1 MGIISFSP
9 QFGRFTGLSM
19 LLAPIQALAAF
30 FVSARPA
37 SVRTR
42 PAVKPAI
49 AFHASALSHKTPKL
63 DAAKPTKESVFDAPV
78 QRLKIVR
85 QFEPG
90 ASRSCA
96 GRLVISG
103 RMSDVCAELER
114 MAG

>member
-1 MGIISFSP
+1 MGIASFSP
-9 QFGRFTGLSM
+9 LLGRASGLSM
-19 LLAPIQALAAF
+19 LLAPFQGLAAF
-30 FVSARPA
+30 FVP
-37 SVRTR
+37 VRSTAAHTR
-42 PAVKPAI
+42 PAIHPTLTCR
-49 AFHASALSHKTPKL
+49 ASALSYKTLKTTADKHTPKITP
-63 DAAKPTKESVFDAPV
+63 DVTV

-90 ASRSCA
+90 ANRSCA

>member
-1 MGIISFSP
+1 MEIANFSP
-9 QFGRFTGLSM
+9 RFARAAGLTM
-19 LLAPIQALAAF
+19 LLAPIQALATL
-30 FVSARPA
+30 FVPA
-37 SVRTR
+37 QSVLAHTR
-42 PAVKPAI
+42 PILSPAMACRDPVRSCTTLKRTDVKPAQTNVADI
-49 AFHASALSHKTPKL
+49 
-63 DAAKPTKESVFDAPV
+63 PV

-90 ASRSCA
+90 ANRSCA

>member
-1 MGIISFSP
+1 MGIVSFSP
-9 QFGRFTGLSM
+9 QFGRAAGLTM
-19 LLAPIQALAAF
+19 LLAPIQALAAL
-30 FVSARPA
+30 FVPARPVMA
-37 SVRTR
+37 HIR
-42 PAVKPAI
+42 PVLSPPTACPVLVYSYKTLRRPDVQPAKTNI
-49 AFHASALSHKTPKL
+49 A
-63 DAAKPTKESVFDAPV
+63 DVPV
-78 QRLKIVR
+78 HRLKIVR

>member
-1 MGIISFSP
+1 MGIASFSP
-9 QFGRFTGLSM
+9 QFSRAAGLTM
-19 LLAPIQALAAF
+19 LLAPIQALVTF
-30 FVSARPA
+30 FVPARSVLANIRPVPSPAMACRGSVHAYKSPKRPSAMPA
-37 SVRTR
+37 KTNSAGV
-42 PAVKPAI
+42 PA
-49 AFHASALSHKTPKL
+49 
-63 DAAKPTKESVFDAPV
+63 

>member
-1 MGIISFSP
+1 MGIASFSP
-9 QFGRFTGLSM
+9 LLGRTTGLSV
-19 LLAPIQALAAF
+19 LLSPVQALMSL
-30 FVSARPA
+30 FVPA
-37 SVRTR
+37 QS
-42 PAVKPAI
+42 
-49 AFHASALSHKTPKL
+49 ASAPTRSAVDSAMACRPLAISYKTPSPA
-63 DAAKPTKESVFDAPV
+63 DAKPVNKSDRNTPV